1 MAEPLVLGVSEI
13 PISSANTTVEFRVR
27 WLGLLI
33 VRGQF
38 ADVCGTV
45 CIPGGDVSRV
55 SVDVQVATASV
66 RTGIALRDRHL
77 RGPNFFDATR
87 HPLATF
93 RGGSVHRWPSHVALP
108 GSLSL
113 RGVTHTEEL
122 SCELEPP
129 TGDGATVLVRGSTVV
144 RRASFGVGVVR
155 GIRSL
160 DPLFALI
167 GDTVRVDVAVRVP
180 REAIRQG

>member
-13 PISSANTTVEFRVR
+13 PISAANTSVEFRVR
-27 WLGLLI
+27 WLGLLV
-33 VRGQF
+33 VRGRF
-38 ADVCGTV
+38 TDVCGTV

-77 RGPNFFDATR
+77 RGPNFLDAAR

-93 RGGSVHRWPSHVALP
+93 RGGSVHRWPSRVSLP
-108 GSLSL
+108 GSLVL
-113 RGVTHTEEL
+113 RGVTQTEEL
-122 SCELEPP
+122 SCELEPA
-129 TGDGATVLVRGSTVV
+129 GDAATVLVRGSTMV
-144 RRASFGVGVVR
+144 RRASFGVGVV
-155 GIRSL
+155 GGLRSL

-167 GDTVRVDVAVRVP
+167 GDMVRVDVAVRVP